1 MAKMITC
8 KSGSKQGN
16 PICIF
21 SNNQSVIAFNE
32 NLKFHTRSK
41 HIHIKV
47 HFVKEYVQAKEIK
60 VDYYTTFLRD
70 DFRHFHKFKVLLRD
84 KHEHCTKLMKH
95 TKSVIR
101 RIHLTLI
108 RKDFSPLTSTSL

>member
-21 SNNQSVIAFNE
+21 SNNQSVIAFIE

-47 HFVKEYVQAKEIK
+47 HFAKEIS
-60 VDYYTTFLRD
+60 VEYYTTFLKN
-70 DFRHFHKFKVLLRD
+70 DFRHFHKFKALLTE
-84 KHEHCTKLMKH
+84 KHEHRMKLMKH
-95 TKSVIR
+95 TTSVIR

-108 RKDFSPLTSTSL
+108 